1 MLQKVKAHRHYE
13 KAIYWGKLVSITG
26 SAQVIIQVVGFVSG
40 VLIIRLLP
48 VQEYALYTLANTML
62 GTMNLLADGGI
73 STSVMAQGGR
83 VWQDKEKLGAVLAT
97 GLHLRRKFAVGSLLV
112 ATPIL
117 IYLLVEHGAS
127 WLMTILIVASLIPAF
142 LAALSDSL
150 LEIVP
155 KLHQNILPL
164 QKNQLSVGVGRLIL
178 TGLTIFIF
186 PWTFIAILANGIPR
200 IYGNI
205 KLRKISEGF
214 VDRKQ
219 KPDPEVQ
226 KNILKVVKRNMPGAI
241 YYCISGQISIWL
253 ISIFGNTTSIA
264 EIGAIGRI
272 AVMLS
277 IVSTLFNTLVI
288 PRFSRIQNQSD
299 KLISIYT
306 KLLLIIS
313 ALAVLIV
320 LTTYLFTDQI
330 LWILGKNYL
339 QLKYELLLLII
350 SSSINLIMTLS
361 LNLTLNR
368 GWILNPLISISL
380 QIIPT
385 IIGCLVFNI
394 SALTGVLYMNIL
406 VALAQMIVYILYG
419 YYKLFNLKKVEFE
432 STKE

>member
-1 MLQKVKAHRHYE
+1 MLQRVKAHRHYE

-26 SAQVIIQVVGFVSG
+26 SAQIIIQVVGFVSG

-205 KLRKISEGF
+205 KLRKISENF
-214 VDRKQ
+214 TDTKQ

-226 KNILKVVKRNMPGAI
+226 KVILKVVKRNMPGAI

-272 AVMLS
+272 AVMLA

-406 VALAQMIVYILYG
+406 VALVQMIVYIMYG

-432 STKE
+432 STKV